1 MLVSNKA
8 WCKKHADELGVGYK
22 SEHSGPCD
30 SVCHLLG
37 FLFAN
42 SLKMSRHKGTVFE
55 LLPECCVL
63 LSSANTRVLLKVMWQ
78 PNSQNTPL
86 ERHPSATTH

>member
-8 WCKKHADELGVGYK
+8 WCKKHADKLGVGYK
-22 SEHSGPCD
+22 SEHSGPCG
-30 SVCHLLG
+30 SVCLLLS
-37 FLFAN
+37 FLFADT
-42 SLKMSRHKGTVFE
+42 LKMYRHREAVFE
-55 LLPECCVL
+55 LLLDCCVL

-78 PNSQNTPL
+78 PSSQNTPL